1 MKYDIVA
8 LGEIL
13 IDFAPAGMDDAG
25 DAMFVRKAG
34 GAPLN
39 LLATVAKYGGK
50 TAFIGKVGADMFGE
64 FLKGTLDSVGVDRQY
79 LLTDPLYNTT
89 LAFVSL
95 DADGDRS
102 FSFYRNF
109 GADARL
115 SKEELDPTP
124 IRHAKYFHFG
134 SLSLTNPQSRA
145 ATEEAI
151 RIAKEAGCLISY
163 DPNYRAPLWTSEEAA
178 LEAITAYLSA
188 ADVLKLSL
196 EEAQMITGEKTVE
209 ACAKKMEQYR
219 NTVLLI
225 TDGANGAYFVKDGTV
240 GHVPGMPVRA
250 VDTTGA
256 GDIFFG
262 SFLFELIKSGKKP
275 VELTSEDLEA
285 FCTRAVRLSG
295 YSVLKKGAIPSI
307 PDYNV

>member
-13 IDFAPAGMDDAG
+13 IDFAPAGRDDAG

-39 LLATVAKYGGK
+39 LLATVSKYGGK
-50 TAFIGKVGADMFGE
+50 TAFIGKVGADMFGD
-64 FLKGTLDSVGVDRQY
+64 FLKGTLDSIGVDRQY

-95 DADGDRS
+95 SEDGDRS

-109 GADARL
+109 GADAQL

-124 IRHAKYFHFG
+124 IRNATYFHFG
-134 SLSLTNPQSRA
+134 SLSLTNPRSRE
-145 ATEEAI
+145 ATKEAI

-163 DPNYRAPLWTSEEAA
+163 DPNYRAPLWKDEATA

-188 ADVLKLSL
+188 ADVLKVSL
-196 EEAQMITGEKTVE
+196 EEAQMITGERTVE
-209 ACAKKMEQYR
+209 ACAEKMAQYR
-219 NTVLLI
+219 NAVLLI
-225 TDGANGAYFVKDGTV
+225 TDGANGAYFVKDGSI
-240 GHVPGMPVRA
+240 GHVPGMPVKA

-262 SFLFELIKSGKKP
+262 SFLFELIRSGKRP
-275 VELTSEDLEA
+275 TELTRADLEA
-285 FCTRAVRLSG
+285 FCARAVRLSG